1 MKYYSTN
8 NQNLNYSFREAIM
21 RGLASDGGLI
31 MPQYIPALKKSFINN
46 LNNLT
51 FQEIAFEI
59 SKLFITDKIPS
70 NSLQT
75 IIEKAINFKAPL
87 YKLNSNTGI
96 LELFYGPTLAFKD
109 FGARFM
115 AQFMNYYVDKMNNK
129 IDILVAT
136 SGDTGSAVAS
146 AFYGIDG
153 INVYILYP
161 SGMVSQVQEKQLT
174 TFGNNITALEI
185 KGSFDDCQNLVKKAF
200 VDKEINEKYNLT
212 SANSINIARLIP
224 QSFYYFEAYKQITD
238 KYDNVIFSVPSGNL
252 GNLTAGLFAKKMG
265 LPITKFIAANN
276 FNNVFSNY
284 IKTKIFK
291 SKPTIKTISNAMDV
305 GNPSNFIRIFKLYN
319 EKHGLIVKDINSSY
333 HSDEDTLK
341 EIKYLYKKY
350 SYLIDPHGAVAS
362 LALKKY
368 IKEENPEN
376 YYGVILETAHPFK
389 FNDILKNILNINVEI
404 PDSIKHS
411 LEQKKVSIK
420 LSNTYSLFKEFL
432 LSRG

>member
-1 MKYYSTN
+1 
-8 NQNLNYSFREAIM
+8 M

-31 MPQYIPALKKSFINN
+31 MPYYIPSLKKSLINN

-59 SKLFITDKIPS
+59 SKLFISNKIPL

-87 YKLNSNTGI
+87 FKLNSNTGI
-96 LELFYGPTLAFKD
+96 LELFNGPTLAFKD

-115 AQFMNYYVDKMNNK
+115 AQFMGYYLNKMNNK

-174 TFGNNITALEI
+174 TFGKNITALEI

-200 VDKEINEKYNLT
+200 VDTEIKKKLNLT

-224 QSFYYFEAYKQITD
+224 QTFYYFEAYKQIAD

-252 GNLTAGLFAKKMG
+252 GNLTAGLFAKKLG

-276 FNNVFSNY
+276 SNNAFSNY
-284 IKTKIFK
+284 INTKIYK

-305 GNPSNFIRIFKLYN
+305 GNPSNFIRILKIYN
-319 EKHGLIVKDINSSY
+319 EKHYSIVKDINSSF
-333 HSDEDTLK
+333 HSDKNTLK
-341 EIKYLYKKY
+341 EIEYLYKKDG
-350 SYLIDPHGAVAS
+350 YLIDPHGAVAS
-362 LALKKY
+362 LALKQY
-368 IKEENPEN
+368 IKEENPKN
-376 YYGVILETAHPFK
+376 YYGVILETAHPSK
-389 FNDILKNILNINVEI
+389 FNDILKDKLNINVEL
-404 PDSIKHS
+404 PDSIKHT
-411 LEQKKVSIK
+411 LEQKKNSIK
-420 LSNTYSLFKEFL
+420 LSKTYSLFKEFL
-432 LSRG
+432 LD

>member
-1 MKYYSTN
+1 
-8 NQNLNYSFREAIM
+8 
-21 RGLASDGGLI
+21 
-31 MPQYIPALKKSFINN
+31 
-46 LNNLT
+46 
-51 FQEIAFEI
+51 
-59 SKLFITDKIPS
+59 
-70 NSLQT
+70 
-75 IIEKAINFKAPL
+75 
-87 YKLNSNTGI
+87 
-96 LELFYGPTLAFKD
+96 
-109 FGARFM
+109 
-115 AQFMNYYVDKMNNK
+115 
-129 IDILVAT
+129 
-136 SGDTGSAVAS
+136 
-146 AFYGIDG
+146 
-153 INVYILYP
+153 
-161 SGMVSQVQEKQLT
+161 MVSQVQEKQLT

-368 IKEENPEN
+368 IKEENPKN

-420 LSNTYSLFKEFL
+420 LSNTYSLFKEFF

>member
-319 EKHGLIVKDINSSY
+319 EKHYSIVKDINSSY

-350 SYLIDPHGAVAS
+350 NYLIDPHGAVAS

-411 LEQKKVSIK
+411 LEQKKVSIE
-420 LSNTYSLFKEFL
+420 LSNTYSLFREFL